1 MTDFTELT
9 DLASRAFGGSVVAA
23 NDEFFAPRENL
34 IRPEPAAPVHTFGH
48 KGKEYDG
55 WETRRRREPGM
66 DWAVVRLG
74 EPGVVRGV
82 VVDTAYFTGNY
93 PPFVSVEGAVV
104 DGYPARGRARR
115 RRLDDAGPA
124 VARPG

>member
-9 DLASRAFGGSVVAA
+9 DLASRAFGSSVVAA

-34 IRPEPAAPVHTFGH
+34 IRPEPASPVHTFGH

-55 WETRRRREPGM
+55 WETRRRREPGV

-82 VVDTAYFTGNY
+82 VVETA
-93 PPFVSVEGAVV
+93 
-104 DGYPARGRARR
+104 
-115 RRLDDAGPA
+115 
-124 VARPG
+124 